1 MNGKEHWVREKH
13 GICKARLQTLND
25 NIIKPENPSEIQSQH
40 SHGPDIA
47 RVEMLKGYNVLKIAA
62 RNSERWDHFPF
73 VYGLLKSKNELTYD
87 RMFNKLLELEPEM
100 NPSSIM
106 IDFEKAA
113 MNSLEKKF
121 IACVSGCFFHLS
133 QSIYR
138 KIKANGLT
146 TDYQQDRDFALKLK
160 MLPYLAFVPEIDVID
175 SFNILMEEYPHSAL
189 NAMYGTLYQLKNGRP
204 PPQI

>member
-1 MNGKEHWVREKH
+1 
-13 GICKARLQTLND
+13 
-25 NIIKPENPSEIQSQH
+25 
-40 SHGPDIA
+40 
-47 RVEMLKGYNVLKIAA
+47 
-62 RNSERWDHFPF
+62 
-73 VYGLLKSKNELTYD
+73 
-87 RMFNKLLELEPEM
+87 MFNKLLELEPEL

-138 KIKANGLT
+138 KIQANGLT

-160 MLPYLAFVPEIDVID
+160 MLPCLAFVPEIDAID
-175 SFNILMEEYPHSAL
+175 SFNILMQEYPHLAL
-189 NAMYGTLYQLKNGRP
+189 SVAKYFEDTYIGKDYQIIADEYLLFLLECGIYT
-204 PPQI
+204 QGSLTEWLVQTIQ